1 MNASIQAAMSGESG
15 RGFAVVA
22 EEVERLAQ
30 RSAKATKQITELVKA
45 IQSETNETVVA
56 MEETTHEV
64 VSGSD
69 LANDAGQAL
78 NQIETIS
85 STMAD
90 IIRSISESAR
100 NQAHSSNEVAQI
112 MHQISDATQQAAA
125 GARQASVSITTLAR
139 MADDLRGSVNVFK
152 LPENEMPRLN
162 P

>member
-56 MEETTHEV
+56 MEETTMEV
-64 VSGSD
+64 VAGSE

-78 NQIETIS
+78 SQIETTS
-85 STMAD
+85 SSMAA
-90 IIRSISESAR
+90 IIGSISEAARRQAQSSESA
-100 NQAHSSNEVAQI
+100 AELMTEI
-112 MHQISDATQQAAA
+112 TKATQQAAA
-125 GARQASVSITTLAR
+125 GVRQAAVAINSLAV
-139 MADDLRGSVNVFK
+139 MADELRGSVNVFK
-152 LPENEMPRLN
+152 LPEGSGTLN
-162 P
+162 N

>member
-30 RSAKATKQITELVKA
+30 RSAKATKQITELVKT

-56 MEETTHEV
+56 MEETTMEV
-64 VSGSD
+64 VAGSD

-85 STMAD
+85 SSMAD
-90 IIRSISESAR
+90 IIRSISQSAQR
-100 NQAHSSNEVAQI
+100 QAQSSDDVAQL
-112 MHQISDATQQAAA
+112 MNQVTDATQQAAE
-125 GARQASVSITTLAR
+125 GARRAAVSITSLAV
-139 MADDLRGSVNVFK
+139 MADELRGSVNVFK
-152 LPENEMPRLN
+152 LPEDDSPQLN
-162 P
+162 N